1 MTARFQTRLSHPTHS
16 RLLVL
21 SLLTAALLLY
31 PGTGA
36 VAQEPPGHNG
46 RDFTP
51 GGGPVSEGSAI
62 TWSVVSLNSVGCNN
76 ANIGFT
82 MELAGYSGGP
92 ERFRTIVDAAGDRY
106 MDEDAG
112 TPGGNGTY
120 GWHLYDSSSGGP
132 VTANF
137 PLPPDTPITVYFGLI
152 NGPSGPWV
160 FERRVVLS
168 QCNGGTIVSDD
179 VLVTG
184 LALAIP
190 TLSRIGIA
198 LFAGVLALGA
208 AWALRRRRAT

>member
-1 MTARFQTRLSHPTHS
+1 MTTRFEAQSSYPTRAC
-16 RLLVL
+16 LLVMAL
-21 SLLTAALLLY
+21 CVAALVAY
-31 PGTGA
+31 PGTTA
-36 VAQEPPGHNG
+36 IAQEPPGHNG
-46 RDFTP
+46 REFTP
-51 GGGPVSEGSAI
+51 GGGPVPEGSSI
-62 TWSVVSLNSVGCNN
+62 SWSVVSLNTVGCNN
-76 ANIGFT
+76 GNIGFT
-82 MELAGYSGGP
+82 MELAGYTGGP

-132 VTANF
+132 VTASF

-152 NGPSGPWV
+152 DGPFGPWV

-190 TLSRIGIA
+190 TLSKIGIA
-198 LFAGVLALGA
+198 FFAGVLALGA
-208 AWALRRRRAT
+208 AWALRRRRTA